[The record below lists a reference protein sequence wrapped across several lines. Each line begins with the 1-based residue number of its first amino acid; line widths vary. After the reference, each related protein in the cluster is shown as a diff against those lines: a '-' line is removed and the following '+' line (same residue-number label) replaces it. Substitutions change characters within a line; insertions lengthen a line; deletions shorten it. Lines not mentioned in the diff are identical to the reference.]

1 MKLEYEKSGQ
11 QRRKRSLLTR
21 WNEFLDHL
29 GKSFTNRFL
38 GRLENV
44 HEVRLWVLEWGL
56 LVLAVFLL
64 AVVQIM
70 WYGDSYDTNAFTDGG
85 EYSEATLGR
94 INSMNPLYAVTNS
107 EKVLAKLMFANLV
120 SPDASGH
127 EKAELAKSVT
137 MDKTGKIWTLTLRDD
152 LVWSDGE
159 PITADDV
166 IYTIDL
172 INDTTAKTMVAVN
185 FAGVKYKK
193 TGDLTVEFTLPSVYT
208 DFVDSLEFPLVPA
221 HILKDISP
229 ALVYESD
236 FSTKPVTSGPFLLNA
251 MQVGGVT
258 SLSEQTIYLNRNDN
272 YFLHDAMLGS
282 FTLKT
287 YANTDDITEA
297 LRAGDIIATAE
308 LPEGQDINNNMSER
322 TNLINGG
329 VFAFLNNQSEV
340 FKDVKVRQAIRY
352 GIDMSK
358 IREDIRDGEYLDYPI
373 LDTQAPE
380 LTYPELPARD
390 TDKAY
395 QLLAD
400 AKLLYNADDK
410 KIYDIDG
417 GIVSINV
424 AVQKRDKILRVAEK
438 VVNELNEL
446 GFEAVLNIFDE
457 SQSATDFFTSVIKP
471 REYDILLYEVDLGV
485 SADPFV
491 YYSSTQATE
500 SGWNFSNYRN
510 SLADV
515 NLLSARITPDAKLRK
530 AKYDAFLKTWVND
543 VPAIGIYRST
553 LVYYYVNN
561 TQIYSD
567 YFNSEIILTDALDRF
582 ADVRYWS
589 VNKRSVNMTP

>member
-1 MKLEYEKSGQ
+1 M
-11 QRRKRSLLTR
+11 
-21 WNEFLDHL
+21 
-29 GKSFTNRFL
+29 
-38 GRLENV
+38 
-44 HEVRLWVLEWGL
+44 
-56 LVLAVFLL
+56 
-64 AVVQIM
+64 
-70 WYGDSYDTNAFTDGG
+70 
-85 EYSEATLGR
+85 
-94 INSMNPLYAVTNS
+94 
-107 EKVLAKLMFANLV
+107 
-120 SPDASGH
+120 
-127 EKAELAKSVT
+127 
-137 MDKTGKIWTLTLRDD
+137 
-152 LVWSDGE
+152 
-159 PITADDV
+159 
-166 IYTIDL
+166 
-172 INDTTAKTMVAVN
+172 
-185 FAGVKYKK
+185 
-193 TGDLTVEFTLPSVYT
+193 
-208 DFVDSLEFPLVPA
+208 
-221 HILKDISP
+221 
-229 ALVYESD
+229 
-236 FSTKPVTSGPFLLNA
+236 
-251 MQVGGVT
+251 
-258 SLSEQTIYLNRNDN
+258 
-272 YFLHDAMLGS
+272 
-282 FTLKT
+282 
-287 YANTDDITEA
+287 
-297 LRAGDIIATAE
+297 
-308 LPEGQDINNNMSER
+308 
-322 TNLINGG
+322 
-329 VFAFLNNQSEV
+329 
-340 FKDVKVRQAIRY
+340 
-352 GIDMSK
+352 
-358 IREDIRDGEYLDYPI
+358 
-373 LDTQAPE
+373 DTQAPE

-424 AVQKRDKILRVAEK
+424 AVQKRDKILHVAEK